1 MSNDHLKATIRNK
14 VGKNAVKKVRQEKF
28 IPGVLYGH
36 HIESMNL
43 KVNEKDFEHFHKK
56 HGPGASLKLDVEGKE
71 HFVLFKDMQVDL
83 LKHQTLHLEFQELAK
98 GEKIKVSVPIHFVG
112 KEKIPAGIV
121 FQELHHTLDMHV
133 LPKDIIET
141 IEIDVSKVK
150 LGSRVTIGELDVYK
164 DDKHEIL
171 DDPELLLFTLSEPS
185 TLPETDEEETEE
197 AFDAA
202 EVPEIG
208 KEE

>member
-1 MSNDHLKATIRNK
+1 MSNDHLKATVRKK
-14 VGKNAVKKVRQEKF
+14 VGKNAVKQVRQERF

-36 HIESMNL
+36 HIESINL
-43 KVNEKDFEHFHKK
+43 KIDEKEFEKFHKK
-56 HGPGASLKLDVEGKE
+56 HDPGASLTIDLDGTP

-83 LKHQTLHLEFQELAK
+83 LRHETLHVEFQALSK
-98 GEKIKVSVPIHFVG
+98 GEKIKVKVPIHYHG

-121 FQELHHTLDMHV
+121 FQELHHEVVMHV
-133 LPKDIIET
+133 LPKDIIES
-141 IEIDVSKVK
+141 IDIDVSKVQ
-150 LGSRVTIGELDVYK
+150 LGSRVTVGELDIYK
-164 DDKHEIL
+164 DGKHEIM

-185 TLPETDEEETEE
+185 VMLETDEDELE
-197 AFDAA
+197 AT